1 MKKALFLDRDG
12 VINVDRGYVHTI
24 KNFHFIDGI
33 FELCRTALSKQFIII
48 VITNQAGIGR
58 GYYSEED
65 FDILN
70 NWMCNI
76 FLANDI
82 VITKVYYSPFH
93 PIHGIGK
100 YRKDE
105 NSRKPRPGM
114 IKEAEKE
121 FQLCLSQS
129 ALIGDNLTDIQAGL
143 TAGVKK
149 NILLVSNRK
158 EFLEP
163 NKEYMVATSLNEA
176 SALL

>member
-1 MKKALFLDRDG
+1 MFSNYAERHYR
-12 VINVDRGYVHTI
+12 N
-24 KNFHFIDGI
+24 NS
-33 FELCRTALSKQFIII
+33 LSYS
-48 VITNQAGIGR
+48 ITNQAGIGR

-100 YRKDE
+100 YRKR
-105 NSRKPRPGM
+105 RKLPQSEARND
-114 IKEAEKE
+114 KAEKE

-129 ALIGDNLTDIQAGL
+129 ALIGDNLTDIHGINCRCE
-143 TAGVKK
+143 KK
-149 NILLVSNRK
+149 YSFSFK
-158 EFLEP
+158 
-163 NKEYMVATSLNEA
+163 
-176 SALL
+176 